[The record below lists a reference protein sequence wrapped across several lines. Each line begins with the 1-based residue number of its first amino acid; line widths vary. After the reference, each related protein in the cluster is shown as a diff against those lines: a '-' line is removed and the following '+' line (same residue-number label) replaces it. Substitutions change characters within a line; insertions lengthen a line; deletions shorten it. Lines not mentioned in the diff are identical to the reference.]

1 MSYTFSVNRNEI
13 ITQAMNDAGVLGVGE
28 QIAPED
34 LSFCITKLNMLVKQW
49 QGTSDFAPGLKMWS
63 RKRADLFLEMSKSSY
78 ALGGTGSEHW
88 VTTGAWHTAEL
99 LASAAAAAGSITVT
113 AAQALAIADN
123 DRIGIIL
130 SDQSSHW
137 TTVNG
142 TPIATTV
149 MLDDALPASAS
160 VGAAVYS
167 YPATSV
173 AVRPL
178 SLLSVVL
185 RDRQDVDMPMAE
197 MLLEEYEAIPT
208 KNDSDTIGTPNS
220 FYYEPQLTNGV
231 LYLNTFP
238 SDVRGFPY
246 LHVVYLSPIADFNA
260 STDTPDYPQN
270 WYRALS
276 AQLAVDIAPGFQ
288 VPATAEL
295 VALRNDAVAIARN
308 HDPDMTGMYFQPYLD
323 ERARSRDF

>member
-13 ITQAMNDAGVLGVGE
+13 ITQAMCDAGVLGVGE

-34 LSFCITKLNMLVKQW
+34 LVFCTTKLNMLVKQW
-49 QGTSDFAPGLKMWS
+49 QGTADFAPGLKMWS
-63 RKRADLFLEMSKSSY
+63 RKRADLFLETSKSSY
-78 ALGGTGSEHW
+78 ALGASGSEHW
-88 VTTGAWHTAEL
+88 VTTDSWSTAQL
-99 LASAAAAAGSITVT
+99 QAGSAAAAGSITVT
-113 AAQALAIADN
+113 AAQALAIADGDN
-123 DRIGIIL
+123 IGIIL

-149 MLDDALPASAS
+149 LLDDVLPSSAS

-185 RDRQDVDMPMAE
+185 RDRQDVDMPMNE
-197 MLLEEYEAIPT
+197 MLLEQYEAIPT
-208 KNDSDTIGTPNS
+208 KNDTDTGGTPQAY
-220 FYYEPQLTNGV
+220 YYEAQLTNGV
-231 LYLNTFP
+231 LYLDCFP
-238 SDVRGFPY
+238 NDIFGFPY

-270 WYRALS
+270 WYRALA

-288 VPATAEL
+288 VPATPEL

-308 HDPDMTGMYFQPYLD
+308 QDPDMSGMYFQPYLD